1 MKKICLFI
9 VCLFLFVPLVS
20 AVTTTNT
27 TSIEKTTTSNVGTT
41 TTTKETTTQD
51 ECTEESCKITTE
63 NEECIEETCETTAE
77 EKKSTDDGLLSDGKS
92 AVLIEASTGKIL
104 YQKNAHDR
112 YAPASMT
119 KIMSMIL
126 IMEEIEK
133 GKLKWN
139 DTLVASEYASSM
151 GGSQI
156 FLQPNEKMTVKD
168 LFKAVAIGSAND
180 ATVVFAEN
188 IAGTEA
194 KFVDKMNAKAKELG
208 LKDTHFK
215 NAVGLDEAN
224 HYSSAYDMVMMGR
237 ELVKHEKIFEFTT
250 IYEDYLRQ
258 NTDNKFWLVNTNKLI
273 KTYDGADGLKTG
285 YTKEA
290 GYCLTAT
297 ANKNRMRLI
306 ATIMGA
312 SDSKKRNSNMATLL
326 DYGFNSY
333 EMQVEVK
340 QGEVVSKKN
349 ISKAK
354 NQVVEI
360 VPSKDAS
367 VLVEKGEEKEALNY
381 EMKINKLKL
390 PIKKGQ
396 KVGTL
401 NLKDGN
407 KVISTVDLTVKED
420 VEKASILELYKRSI
434 NSILSGNM

>member
-1 MKKICLFI
+1 M
-9 VCLFLFVPLVS
+9 
-20 AVTTTNT
+20 
-27 TSIEKTTTSNVGTT
+27 
-41 TTTKETTTQD
+41 
-51 ECTEESCKITTE
+51 
-63 NEECIEETCETTAE
+63 
-77 EKKSTDDGLLSDGKS
+77 
-92 AVLIEASTGKIL
+92 L
-104 YQKNAHDR
+104 YSH
-112 YAPASMT
+112 
-119 KIMSMIL
+119 
-126 IMEEIEK
+126 
-133 GKLKWN
+133 
-139 DTLVASEYASSM
+139 
-151 GGSQI
+151 
-156 FLQPNEKMTVKD
+156 
-168 LFKAVAIGSAND
+168 
-180 ATVVFAEN
+180 
-188 IAGTEA
+188 
-194 KFVDKMNAKAKELG
+194 
-208 LKDTHFK
+208 
-215 NAVGLDEAN
+215 
-224 HYSSAYDMVMMGR
+224 
-237 ELVKHEKIFEFTT
+237 T
-250 IYEDYLRQ
+250 I
-258 NTDNKFWLVNTNKLI
+258 KLI

>member
-1 MKKICLFI
+1 MKKICLFVI
-9 VCLFLFVPLVS
+9 CLFMFIPLVG
-20 AVTTTNT
+20 AVAETTNT
-27 TSIEKTTTSNVGTT
+27 TTGSVTS
-41 TTTKETTTQD
+41 TTTKKEEKN
-51 ECTEESCKITTE
+51 ECTL
-63 NEECIEETCETTAE
+63 ETCENDSL
-77 EKKSTDDGLLSDGKS
+77 KCIDDETCKNTSKENDTSKDELLTDGKS

-139 DTLVASEYASSM
+139 ESLVASEYAASM

-168 LFKAVAIGSAND
+168 LFKAVSIGSAND
-180 ATVVFAEN
+180 ATVVFAER
-188 IAGTEA
+188 IAGTEEN
-194 KFVDKMNAKAKELG
+194 FVKKMNAKAKELG
-208 LKDTHFK
+208 LKDTNFK

-224 HYSSAYDMVMMGR
+224 HYSSAYDMAMMAK

-285 YTKEA
+285 YTSEA

-297 ANKNRMRLI
+297 ANRDNMRLI
-306 ATIMGA
+306 GAIMGA
-312 SDSKKRNSNMATLL
+312 SDSKSRNSNMATLL

-333 EMQVEVK
+333 EMQVEVEK
-340 QGEVVSKKN
+340 GSVVSKKN

-354 NQVVEI
+354 NEVIEI
-360 VPSKDAS
+360 VPKENLSILIK
-367 VLVEKGEEKEALNY
+367 KGEEKSSLNY
-381 EMKINKLKL
+381 EMEINKIKL
-390 PIKKGQ
+390 PIKKGD
-396 KVGTL
+396 KIGIL
-401 NLKDGN
+401 KLKDGK
-407 KVISTVDLTVKED
+407 KVVSTAQLTVKED
-420 VEKASILELYKRSI
+420 AKRASILELYKRSI
-434 NSILSGNM
+434 KSILSGSM

>member
-9 VCLFLFVPLVS
+9 ICLFLFIPLVS
-20 AVTTTNT
+20 AVTTTNESN
-27 TSIEKTTTSNVGTT
+27 TSKTKTNITTTEKV
-41 TTTKETTTQD
+41 EQD
-51 ECTEESCKITTE
+51 EDCTEETCKSSIE
-63 NEECIEETCETTAE
+63 SEECAE
-77 EKKSTDDGLLSDGKS
+77 EKCVSKEDSTDDGLLTDGKS
-92 AVLIEASTGKIL
+92 AILMEASTGKVI
-104 YQKNAHDR
+104 YEKNSHDR

-126 IMEEIEK
+126 IMEAIEN
-133 GKLKWN
+133 GKLKWT
-139 DTLVASEYASSM
+139 DTLVTSEYAASM

-156 FLQPNEKMTVKD
+156 FLQPNEKMSVKD

-188 IAGTEA
+188 IAGTEVR
-194 KFVDKMNAKAKELG
+194 FVKMMNEKAKELG
-208 LKDTHFK
+208 LKDTNFK

-224 HYSSAYDMVMMGR
+224 HYSSAYDMAMMAK

-273 KTYDGADGLKTG
+273 KVYDGADGLKTG

-312 SDSKKRNSNMATLL
+312 KDSKSRNSNMATLL

-333 EMQVEVK
+333 EMQVEIQK
-340 QGEVVSKKN
+340 GEVISKKI

-354 NQVVEI
+354 NETIEI
-360 VPSKDAS
+360 VPSSDVS
-367 VLVEKGEEKEALNY
+367 VLVEKGEV
-381 EMKINKLKL
+381 KL
-390 PIKKGQ
+390 
-396 KVGTL
+396 
-401 NLKDGN
+401 
-407 KVISTVDLTVKED
+407 
-420 VEKASILELYKRSI
+420 
-434 NSILSGNM
+434 

>member
-9 VCLFLFVPLVS
+9 ICLFLFVPLVY
-20 AVTTTNT
+20 AVDTNSTTTSKNVTTQEETTTNIESSCEASGDCT
-27 TSIEKTTTSNVGTT
+27 NEGEETSQE
-41 TTTKETTTQD
+41 
-51 ECTEESCKITTE
+51 TEETS
-63 NEECIEETCETTAE
+63 
-77 EKKSTDDGLLSDGKS
+77 DDGLLSDGKS
-92 AVLIEASTGKIL
+92 AILIEASTGKII
-104 YQKNAHDR
+104 YEKNSHDR

-119 KIMSMIL
+119 KIMSMI
-126 IMEEIEK
+126 IIIEEIEN
-133 GKLKWN
+133 GNLKWN
-139 DTLVASEYASSM
+139 ETLVASEYAASM

-180 ATVVFAEN
+180 ATVVFAER

-194 KFVDKMNAKAKELG
+194 KFVEKMNDKAKELG
-208 LKDTHFK
+208 LKDTNFK

-224 HYSSAYDMVMMGR
+224 HYSSAYDMAMMAK

-273 KTYDGADGLKTG
+273 KTYEGADGLKTG

-297 ANKNRMRLI
+297 AKKDSMRLI
-306 ATIMGA
+306 GTIMGA
-312 SDSKKRNSNMATLL
+312 TDSKSRNSNMATLL
-326 DYGFNSY
+326 DYGFNLY

-340 QGEVVSKKN
+340 EGEVISKKKS
-349 ISKAK
+349 SKAE
-354 NQVVEI
+354 NEVIEI
-360 VPSKDAS
+360 VPKKDAS
-367 VLVEKGEEKEALNY
+367 VLVEKGQEKEALNY
-381 EMKINKLKL
+381 EMNLDKIKL
-390 PIKKGQ
+390 PIKKGD
-396 KVGTL
+396 KIGIL
-401 NLKDGN
+401 KLKDGN

-434 NSILSGNM
+434 KSVLSGNM

>member
-9 VCLFLFVPLVS
+9 ICLFMFIPLVS
-20 AVTTTNT
+20 AVTTTQ
-27 TSIEKTTTSNVGTT
+27 SSSVKTT
-41 TTTKETTTQD
+41 TTTNKGPTEGE
-51 ECTEESCKITTE
+51 ECVEESCRITNE
-63 NEECIEETCETTAE
+63 NEECTDEKNCETTSK
-77 EKKSTDDGLLSDGKS
+77 EKEASDDGLLSDGKS
-92 AVLIEASTGKIL
+92 AILIEASTGKVI
-104 YQKNAHDR
+104 YEKNSHDR

-126 IMEEIEK
+126 IMEEIDK
-133 GKLKWN
+133 GNLKWN
-139 DTLVASEYASSM
+139 EKLTTSEYASSM

-180 ATVVFAEN
+180 ATVVFAER
-188 IAGTEA
+188 IAGTED
-194 KFVDKMNAKAKELG
+194 KFVEKMNAKAKELG
-208 LKDTHFK
+208 LKDTNFK

-224 HYSSAYDMVMMGR
+224 HYSSAYDMSVMAR

-273 KTYDGADGLKTG
+273 KTYEGADGLKTG

-312 SDSKKRNSNMATLL
+312 SDSKSRNSNMATLL

-340 QGEVVSKKN
+340 KGEVVSNKN

-354 NQVVEI
+354 NETVEI
-360 VPSKDAS
+360 VPKKDAS
-367 VLVEKGEEKEALNY
+367 VLVERGNKKEALNY
-381 EMKINKLKL
+381 EMKLNKLKL
-390 PIKKGQ
+390 PIKKGES
-396 KVGTL
+396 VGIL

-407 KVISTVDLTVKED
+407 KIISTVDLTVKED
-420 VEKASILELYKRSI
+420 VERASILELYKRSI
-434 NSILSGNM
+434 KSILSGSM

>member
-1 MKKICLFI
+1 MKKICLLI
-9 VCLFLFVPLVS
+9 ICLFVFIPIIKVNGV
-20 AVTTTNT
+20 
-27 TSIEKTTTSNVGTT
+27 T
-41 TTTKETTTQD
+41 TTTKTTSNALIEKENNDSECTESSCKTD
-51 ECTEESCKITTE
+51 ECTDDTCELKESNQTVSEGEESL
-63 NEECIEETCETTAE
+63 A
-77 EKKSTDDGLLSDGKS
+77 DGLLNDGKS
-92 AVLIEASTGKIL
+92 AVLIEASTGKVL

-126 IMEEIEK
+126 IMEAIES
-133 GKLKWN
+133 GKLNWN

-188 IAGTEA
+188 IAGTEE
-194 KFVDKMNAKAKELG
+194 KFVKKMNDKAKALG
-208 LKDTHFK
+208 LKDTNFK

-224 HYSSAYDMVMMGR
+224 HYSSAYDMAMMGR

-306 ATIMGA
+306 GVIMGA
-312 SDSKKRNSNMATLL
+312 TDSKKRNSNMATLL

-340 QGEVVSKKN
+340 KGEVVSKKK

-354 NQVVEI
+354 NPTVEI
-360 VPSKDAS
+360 VPSKDVS
-367 VLVEKGEEKEALNY
+367 VLVEKGEEKDALNY
-381 EMKINKLKL
+381 EMHIDKIKL
-390 PIKKGQ
+390 PIKKGD
-396 KVGTL
+396 KIGYLKLKSGT
-401 NLKDGN
+401 
-407 KVISTVDLTVKED
+407 KVISTTTLTVKND
-420 VEKASILELYKRSI
+420 VEKASIIELYKRSI
-434 NSILSGNM
+434 KSILSGSM